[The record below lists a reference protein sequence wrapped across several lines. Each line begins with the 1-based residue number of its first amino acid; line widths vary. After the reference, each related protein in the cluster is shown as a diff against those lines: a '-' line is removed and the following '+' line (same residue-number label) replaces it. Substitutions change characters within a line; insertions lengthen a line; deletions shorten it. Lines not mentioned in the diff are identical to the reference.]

1 VIWLNHIEPTLP
13 LTISSQEPLNL
24 VISILIQLLV
34 PLLKNKPLA
43 VCPADSKVLS
53 ISQVT
58 ANETL
63 LVKGVS
69 YSIGHFL
76 TGIKDYKMDAEE
88 LNAHH
93 RIYEGSTIYS
103 CILYL
108 APGDYHRYLITNNVR
123 YHCPTDY
130 TAKSRT
136 HIVGSLAPVKESYIS
151 KYSGVYE
158 GNERV
163 VLQGEWS

>member
-1 VIWLNHIEPTLP
+1 
-13 LTISSQEPLNL
+13 
-24 VISILIQLLV
+24 
-34 PLLKNKPLA
+34 
-43 VCPADSKVLS
+43 
-53 ISQVT
+53 
-58 ANETL
+58 
-63 LVKGVS
+63 
-69 YSIGHFL
+69 
-76 TGIKDYKMDAEE
+76 MDAEE

-163 VLQGEWS
+163 VLQGEWSQGFMFITFVGAMNVGSMTVNFDPVRKL